1 MAIFSSSPSSWLAL
15 PATWYDS
22 ETGRVAQGGSADA
35 EAVAEQNRGLLLLPC
50 HASASVY
57 SYGVTRRCQERRYLL
72 RFKKDRRQYLQRLRE
87 AIARYRISVLNYMP
101 TSNHVHLLV
110 WCDHARD
117 LSAAMQYV
125 SGSIA
130 QDYNRRKKRQG
141 AFWAGRFRP
150 TLIQPGHHL
159 CRGVGVS
166 VK

>member
-22 ETGRVAQGGSADA
+22 EIGHVAQGGSADA

-87 AIARYRISVLNYMP
+87 AIARYPISVLNYMP
-101 TSNHVHLLV
+101 TSNHVHLVV
-110 WCDHARD
+110 WCDHAED

-125 SGSIA
+125 SGSGSLGTSVLIFLRPRLLA
-130 QDYNRRKKRQG
+130 SLSGIYNRLRIN
-141 AFWAGRFRP
+141 W
-150 TLIQPGHHL
+150 LVL
-159 CRGVGVS
+159 VS
-166 VK
+166 CL